1 MIHPHIAALL
11 SHPAIRTLI
20 ERALAARGSHGDTML
35 AHIGPQEAAML
46 HNAGGVGTINPR
58 TGLRQFYG
66 SDVGGPSTS
75 DVGGPGNVGGGL
87 GAIADAA
94 ARAAGN
100 MGFGR
105 GDPSS
110 TNPGGYGVGVAGD
123 VRGIGGG
130 GFGRP
135 GDGGALLQ
143 RVQQA
148 VATAIPPQPIA
159 PLPSQ
164 TPVAPPPL
172 VPLMSQAS
180 PDLTGGAFGGLPAW
194 ATSPYQIAMAPASY
208 PTPGVNPGIG
218 WPMTGGSTIP
228 GSMAPGG
235 AGGAVGGGTTSSQ
248 PQIVPGNTPVLR
260 RGQRRAGTFPLAQWV
275 GGGGF
280 GGMGTPISDILAG
293 RWMG

>member
-46 HNAGGVGTINPR
+46 HSMGGAGTINPQ
-58 TGLRQFYG
+58 TGLRQFYDVQGARADSLNQQEG
-66 SDVGGPSTS
+66 SMGSL
-75 DVGGPGNVGGGL
+75 GGG
-87 GAIADAA
+87 DP
-94 ARAAGN
+94 N
-100 MGFGR
+100 FGR

-110 TNPGGYGVGVAGD
+110 TNPGGFGVGVAGD
-123 VRGIGGG
+123 RGGVGA
-130 GFGRP
+130 GRP
-135 GDGGALLQ
+135 GDGGATLNANLQ
-143 RVQQA
+143 QSRPVM
-148 VATAIPPQPIA
+148 IPPQPIA
-159 PLPSQ
+159 PLPNQ
-164 TPVAPPPL
+164 TPAAPPPL
-172 VPLMSQAS
+172 MPLMSQAS
-180 PDLTGGAFGGLPAW
+180 PDLTGGAFGSLPAW

-235 AGGAVGGGTTSSQ
+235 GGNAVGASTAPGQ

-280 GGMGTPISDILAG
+280 GGMGSPISDILAG
-293 RWMG
+293 RFMR